1 MREKYRLPGQA
12 WLRRWYQRCWHQ
24 NKDKFGSV
32 LRRCHVHIPCW
43 HQLRNSRVLV
53 VLGIHSLASQMD
65 DYPEPTRY
73 ILVQYRTRAF
83 GLCIFKENFTMSLLW
98 AFIFMVIYN
107 SFIQYLSSISL
118 ITFPLLRYSSFCDLF
133 QLASCCT
140 YKFHKELICCLL
152 NGRDLYT

>member
-1 MREKYRLPGQA
+1 MCFDDVTSIYLVGTNSAIVGSLWSWESILWPAKWMIILSQQSIFLFNTEPGLLGFASLKKILQCHYFELSFS
-12 WLRRWYQRCWHQ
+12 WLF
-24 NKDKFGSV
+24 NLF
-32 LRRCHVHIPCW
+32 
-43 HQLRNSRVLV
+43 
-53 VLGIHSLASQMD
+53 
-65 DYPEPTRY
+65 
-73 ILVQYRTRAF
+73 
-83 GLCIFKENFTMSLLW
+83 
-98 AFIFMVIYN
+98 N